1 MSSSCAA
8 FGYKLA
14 GAIWAVLA
22 VGAVCAVWVVWA
34 LLAVRA
40 VLAVL
45 VVLVVLA
52 MLAVLAVLAVWA
64 VLAVR
69 MLWAAACD
77 CFGVGLCSARFVR
90 FELFGLL
97 GAIAVD
103 I

>member
-1 MSSSCAA
+1 MSSSFAA

-45 VVLVVLA
+45 VVLVV
-52 MLAVLAVLAVWA
+52 LAVLAVLAVWA